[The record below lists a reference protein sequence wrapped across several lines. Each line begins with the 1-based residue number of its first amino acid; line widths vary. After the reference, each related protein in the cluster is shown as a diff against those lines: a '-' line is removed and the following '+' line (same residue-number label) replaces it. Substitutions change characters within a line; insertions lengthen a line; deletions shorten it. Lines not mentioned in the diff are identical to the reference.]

1 MISGPGR
8 CGVKSRKGICLLVA
22 MIVAFSGL
30 AAFAQGQ
37 GNGRG
42 RQEREDRGE
51 RGHGRETKEH
61 GRKKKR
67 DTYYSDQN
75 REWARTWYRDHHG
88 DLPPGLAKRDEL
100 PPGLAR
106 QLRVRGTLPPGLQ
119 KKIHPVPEAFVSHL
133 PPPPPDCEHVLIGG
147 NIVLM
152 NRKTHLVLDIVAL
165 FH

>member
-1 MISGPGR
+1 M
-8 CGVKSRKGICLLVA
+8 KSRKWTCFLVA
-22 MIVAFSGL
+22 MVIALSGL
-30 AAFAQGQ
+30 TAFAQGRGQ
-37 GNGRG
+37 GRG
-42 RQEREDRGE
+42 QEKKEERKEVRKEERQEAHKGK
-51 RGHGRETKEH
+51 HKE
-61 GRKKKR
+61 
-67 DTYYSDQN
+67 YYSSHQ
-75 REWARTWYRDHHG
+75 REWLHSWYRDHRG